1 MCIFYSTEAIV
12 VVVRDPVIR
21 NMNRDVTVKSV
32 KRNHNQRIVMS
43 SDDHRNE
50 MNEIVADA
58 AVIALIIAKNHQ
70 RNTRQQQIN
79 RNHRQM
85 IAHLV
90 QSKAMFHHPI
100 AKATNDRAHHRVMQM
115 VIGFFLC

>member
-1 MCIFYSTEAIV
+1 MFNSTEAIV
-12 VVVRDPVIR
+12 IVVPGPVIQ
-21 NMNRDVTVKSV
+21 NMNRDVTVKNV
-32 KRNHNQRIVMS
+32 KRNRNQRIVMS
-43 SDDHRNE
+43 SDDHRNV
-50 MNEIVADA
+50 MNEIVADVA
-58 AVIALIIAKNHQ
+58 AIVSIIAKNHQ

-90 QSKAMFHHPI
+90 QSKATFHHLI
-100 AKATNDRAHHRVMQM
+100 AKVINDLAHHRVMQM